1 MVSNFK
7 HYKSLFSDPFFG
19 NRFGRD
25 NFQEAMKIAQR
36 MKPSEVDWKKFKYI
50 VYDIPNHTGTYQER
64 FSRLGKESII
74 TLFVLP
80 FSFIFRGIHE

>member
-36 MKPSEVDWKKFKYI
+36 MKPSEVNWKKFKYV

-64 FSRLGKESII
+64 YSRLGKESII
-74 TLFVLP
+74 TLFVFTLL
-80 FSFIFRGIHE
+80 FHLQRNS